1 VRVGTGAK
9 PQDWDLADWVLSRF
23 SKDERAEVDD
33 AIVRAAEAIETIVT
47 DGIDTA
53 MNRYN
58 VK

>member
-1 VRVGTGAK
+1 VRVVTGAK
-9 PQDWDLADWVLSRF
+9 PQNWELADWVLSRF
-23 SKDERAEVDD
+23 SKDERTKVDD